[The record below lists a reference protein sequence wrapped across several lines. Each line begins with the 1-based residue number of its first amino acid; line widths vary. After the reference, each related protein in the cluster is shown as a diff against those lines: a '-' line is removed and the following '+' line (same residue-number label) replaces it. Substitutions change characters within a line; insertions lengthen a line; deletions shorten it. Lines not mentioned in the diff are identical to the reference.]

1 MPNLFTA
8 VALPPRAATQR
19 AACIRTRWAA
29 STLLCGLIGLQS
41 WAAPASTTAITIY
54 NDNLALVQDTRQMD
68 VSAGRQRL
76 EFPGV
81 SGQIRPES
89 VALQAD
95 GIAVI
100 EQNFDFDLLTPS
112 KLMEKAVGGTVRIV
126 RTNPATG
133 QQVTETAQVLA
144 ANEGVVLRIGDRIE
158 VLRDDGL
165 PVRVLFDRIP
175 PNLRARP
182 TLSVLVDSASAGART
197 TTLRYLTGGLSW
209 RADYVGLFDEKNER
223 LELQGW
229 ITLGNQSGVAY
240 ENVRTQLIA
249 GSPGNVQQYPQP
261 MRGGPMMDGGTV
273 RAGKG
278 PDQAGSEDS
287 TAFGDFHIY
296 QLPEATTIAENQTKQ
311 VGFIDAPNVQAKKV
325 YTVNASGY
333 GSSPVAQGAAV
344 QLRFQNSRAGG
355 LGRALPKGTLRLYA
369 RDSQGRS
376 QFIGEDNVE
385 HTPEGSDMFVRVGTA
400 FDVTY
405 QPTLV
410 SSESNLGGSQTS
422 RMRYMFR
429 NARTTTVTLV
439 FRQSAGNPE
448 NALQDESMPAK
459 RIDANTY
466 EWNIAL
472 PANGE
477 VELTYNIREG

>member
-1 MPNLFTA
+1 MPNLLSA
-8 VALPPRAATQR
+8 
-19 AACIRTRWAA
+19 AA
-29 STLLCGLIGLQS
+29 STPRLISAAAMLLCGLVGLHS
-41 WAAPASTTAITIY
+41 MAAPATQTAITIY

-68 VSAGRQRL
+68 VSSGRQRL

-182 TLSVLVDSASAGART
+182 TLSVLVDSSSAGPRT

-249 GSPGNVQQYPQP
+249 GSPGNVQQYPRP
-261 MRGGPMMDGGTV
+261 MRGGPMLDSGIARAGT
-273 RAGKG
+273 GKG
-278 PDQAGSEDS
+278 PDQAGSDDT

-296 QLPEATTIAENQTKQ
+296 QLYAWHAAGTSRCGSECVRAT
-311 VGFIDAPNVQAKKV
+311 
-325 YTVNASGY
+325 Y
-333 GSSPVAQGAAV
+333 GSG
-344 QLRFQNSRAGG
+344 
-355 LGRALPKGTLRLYA
+355 
-369 RDSQGRS
+369 
-376 QFIGEDNVE
+376 
-385 HTPEGSDMFVRVGTA
+385 
-400 FDVTY
+400 
-405 QPTLV
+405 
-410 SSESNLGGSQTS
+410 
-422 RMRYMFR
+422 
-429 NARTTTVTLV
+429 
-439 FRQSAGNPE
+439 
-448 NALQDESMPAK
+448 
-459 RIDANTY
+459 
-466 EWNIAL
+466 
-472 PANGE
+472 
-477 VELTYNIREG
+477 

>member
-1 MPNLFTA
+1 MSSLFISI
-8 VALPPRAATQR
+8 VHMPRAGR
-19 AACIRTRWAA
+19 AIPVPITLL
-29 STLLCGLIGLQS
+29 STLLFSLVGHGS
-41 WAAPASTTAITIY
+41 WAAPAAQTAITIY

-68 VSAGRQRL
+68 VTAGRQRL

-89 VALQAD
+89 VVLQAD

-182 TLSVLVDSASAGART
+182 TLSVLVDSAAAGTRS

-209 RADYVGLFDEKNER
+209 RADYVGLFDERNER

-261 MRGGPMMDGGTV
+261 MRGVPMMNGGIV
-273 RAGKG
+273 RAGTG
-278 PDQAGSEDS
+278 GGDD

-325 YTVNASGY
+325 YAVNASGY

-344 QLRFQNSRAGG
+344 QLRFQNSSAGG

-369 RDSQGRS
+369 RDSQGRG
-376 QFIGEDNVE
+376 QFIGEDNID

-410 SSESNLGGSQTS
+410 SSEANLGGSQTS
-422 RMRYMFR
+422 RMRYAFR
-429 NARTTTVTLV
+429 NARTQAVILV

-448 NALQDESMPAK
+448 NLLQDESMPAK
-459 RIDANTY
+459 RVDANTY
-466 EWNIAL
+466 EWSIAL

-477 VELTYNIREG
+477 AELTYSIREG